1 MVSCDLGS
9 SVVSHFFA
17 RNRTAAVSS
26 IVDAPFDPSQSSRK
40 SASLSTM
47 MLTSILRRGDTRRY
61 LSSVV
66 VNPLEKLVNES
77 LSRGLCDS
85 EGNKRPKAHWTMSL
99 AIGVPNQVGGA
110 SMFSSSMLH
119 PSFAHL
125 PHITSSSFRRL
136 PICEPS
142 VSNVSPQTASTLSL
156 RRMQNFRPRRFLHPF
171 CSSTVNSD
179 REKKSANG
187 EPKGIAKPFHWS
199 RYCPLSPCIRSQV
212 LSLRCGLETGEK
224 TRAT

>member
-1 MVSCDLGS
+1 MVPSCDLGS
-9 SVVSHFFA
+9 SAVSHFFA

-99 AIGVPNQVGGA
+99 AIGVPNQVGGG
-110 SMFSSSMLH
+110 FHVLQCFILL
-119 PSFAHL
+119 SFTCL
-125 PHITSSSFRRL
+125 TSS
-136 PICEPS
+136 P
-142 VSNVSPQTASTLSL
+142 
-156 RRMQNFRPRRFLHPF
+156 PRRFVG
-171 CSSTVNSD
+171 SQ
-179 REKKSANG
+179 SANRRCRTCH
-187 EPKGIAKPFHWS
+187 P
-199 RYCPLSPCIRSQV
+199 RRRRLCP
-212 LSLRCGLETGEK
+212 
-224 TRAT
+224 